1 MLMLFF
7 KPIIGGETMNAMKR
21 FMLILLCFAM
31 LLSTVACGGGQ
42 TEAEEKTET
51 NTGTEATTPPADEE
65 VTYQETITIGVA
77 NDITTLDPQGSNTDA
92 NMMAF
97 TLTHETL
104 VEVDPETNEVI
115 PGLAT
120 SWKTSPDGCTF
131 TFEIP
136 EGVTFTDGTPCTASD
151 IKYTYERATESS
163 FTKTKVELVTG
174 IEVVDD
180 THVAIT
186 ISKPSQDFLMLL
198 AHQSMSILSEKLVTS
213 DEFGYQ
219 IGTGRFAVDEWIPGD
234 QISFIR
240 YDDFHGEKAPTKHVI
255 FRLIKEE
262 ASRLISLQTG
272 EIDVCVD
279 PLSTD
284 LGYIEE
290 DENLELV
297 KVPNYVMLYMAINN
311 EQPGLDNVH
320 VRKALAYAS
329 DKESMIE
336 VGYNGE
342 GFVHDHWINRGQFG
356 WNEDL
361 DVYEYDLAKAAEELE
376 LSGYKPGELN
386 FRLIYNGTAKENMA
400 LVLQADL
407 AEIGI
412 GLELIKL
419 ETAALKGILND
430 AALDYDLCLY
440 QFTDNLGTDFT
451 LRNQYGSYDDGG
463 VLKKNG
469 SNRANMKDAEYNAMI
484 DAALI
489 EQDPAKREQMYK
501 DIEEYL
507 NERVPIVPVATSYVN
522 IGVKAGLSGVKW
534 NGTAKH
540 DYRYICLPEAK

>member
-1 MLMLFF
+1 M
-7 KPIIGGETMNAMKR
+7 KAMKK
-21 FMLILLCFAM
+21 LALVLLCVAM
-31 LLSTVACGGGQ
+31 LLSSVGCGGNTNAGNNDKTGNDQQQ
-42 TEAEEKTET
+42 TTPDP
-51 NTGTEATTPPADEE
+51 ATTN
-65 VTYQETITIGVA
+65 YQETITIGVA

-115 PGLAT
+115 PGMAS
-120 SWKTSPDGCTF
+120 SWTVSDDGCTF

-136 EGVTFTDGTPCTASD
+136 DNVTFSDGTPCTAND
-151 IKYTYERATESS
+151 IKFTLERAKESS

-174 IEVVDD
+174 IEVIDD
-180 THVAIT
+180 THVAVT

-198 AHQSMSILSEKLVTS
+198 AHQSMSILSEKLVTEQ
-213 DEFGYQ
+213 EFGYQ
-219 IGTGRFAVDEWIPGD
+219 IGTGLFAVETWTPGD

-240 YDDFHGEKAPTKHVI
+240 SEYFHGESTPTQRIV

-272 EIDVCVD
+272 EIDICVD
-279 PLSTD
+279 PLNTD
-284 LGYIEE
+284 LGYIE
-290 DENLELV
+290 DDDNLELV
-297 KVPNYVMLYMAINN
+297 KVPNYVMLYLAINN
-311 EQPGLDNVH
+311 ERDGLDNVH
-320 VRKALAYAS
+320 VRKAIAYAS
-329 DKESMIE
+329 DKASMVE

-342 GFVHDHWINRGQFG
+342 GFVHDHWINRNQFG
-356 WNEDL
+356 WNDNL
-361 DVYEYDLAKAAEELE
+361 DVYEYDLEKAAAELAE
-376 LSGYKPGELN
+376 SGYKPGDLK

-400 LVLQADL
+400 LVLQSDL
-407 AEIGI
+407 AQIGI
-412 GLELIKL
+412 ELELIKL

-469 SNRANMKDAEYNAMI
+469 SNRANMKDAAFNEMI
-484 DAALI
+484 DEALI
-489 EQDPAKREQMYK
+489 EQDSAKREKMYN

-507 NERVPIVPVATSYVN
+507 NEIVPIVPIATSYVN
-522 IGVKAGLSGVKW
+522 IGVKKGLSGVKW

-540 DYRYICLPEAK
+540 DYRYACLPVA

>member
-1 MLMLFF
+1 
-7 KPIIGGETMNAMKR
+7 MNAMKR

-31 LLSTVACGGGQ
+31 LLSTVACGGN
-42 TEAEEKTET
+42 TETENPAEENKGSET
-51 NTGTEATTPPADEE
+51 VDTPVTDEE

-120 SWKTSPDGCTF
+120 SWETSPDGCTF
-131 TFEIP
+131 TFETP
-136 EGVTFTDGTPCTASD
+136 EGVTFTDGTPCTAND
-151 IKYTYERATESS
+151 VKYTYERATESS

-174 IEVVDD
+174 IEVIDD
-180 THVAIT
+180 THVAVT

-198 AHQSMSILSEKLVTS
+198 AHQSMSILSEKLTTS

-219 IGTGRFAVDEWIPGD
+219 IGTGRFAVEEWTPGD

-240 YDDFHGEKAPTKHVI
+240 YDDFHGEKAPTQRVI

-279 PLSTD
+279 PLNTD

-290 DENLELV
+290 DEALELV
-297 KVPNYVMLYMAINN
+297 KVPNYVMLYLAINN

-320 VRKALAYAS
+320 VRKAIAYAS

-356 WNEDL
+356 WNDDL
-361 DVYEYDLAKAAEELE
+361 DVYEYDLTKAADELAQ
-376 LSGYKPGELN
+376 SGYKPGELN

-400 LVLQADL
+400 LVLQSDL

-469 SNRANMKDAEYNAMI
+469 SNRANMKDADYNAMI
-484 DAALI
+484 DAALV
-489 EQDPAKREQMYK
+489 EQDPAKREQMYNE
-501 DIEEYL
+501 IEEYL

-522 IGVKAGLSGVKW
+522 IGIKAGLSGVKW

-540 DYRYICLPEAK
+540 DYRYVCLPEAK

>member
-1 MLMLFF
+1 MKAMKKLALMLLCV
-7 KPIIGGETMNAMKR
+7 AMV
-21 FMLILLCFAM
+21 
-31 LLSTVACGGGQ
+31 LSSVGCGGSNAGNNDKSGNDTQ
-42 TEAEEKTET
+42 Q
-51 NTGTEATTPPADEE
+51 TTPDNSTATDPANT
-65 VTYQETITIGVA
+65 TYQETITIGVA

-115 PGLAT
+115 PGMAT
-120 SWKTSPDGCTF
+120 SWTTSEDGCTF

-136 EGVTFTDGTPCTASD
+136 DNVTFSDGTPCTASD
-151 IKYTYERATESS
+151 IKFTLERAAESS

-174 IEVVDD
+174 IEVIDD
-180 THVAIT
+180 THVAVT

-198 AHQSMSILSEKLVTS
+198 AHQSMSILSEKLVNEQ
-213 DEFGYQ
+213 EFGYQ
-219 IGTGRFAVDEWIPGD
+219 IGTGIFAVETWTPGD

-240 YDDFHGEKAPTKHVI
+240 SEYFHGESTPTQRIV

-272 EIDVCVD
+272 EIDICVD
-279 PLSTD
+279 PLNTD
-284 LGYIEE
+284 LGYIE
-290 DENLELV
+290 DDDNLELV
-297 KVPNYVMLYMAINN
+297 KVPNYVMLYLAINN
-311 EQPGLDNVH
+311 EREGLDNVH
-320 VRKALAYAS
+320 VRKAIAYAS
-329 DKESMIE
+329 DKASMVE

-342 GFVHDHWINRGQFG
+342 GFVHDHWINRNQFG
-356 WNEDL
+356 WNDDL
-361 DVYEYDLAKAAEELE
+361 EVYEYDLDKAAAELAE
-376 LSGYKPGELN
+376 SGYKPGDLK

-400 LVLQADL
+400 LVLQSDL
-407 AEIGI
+407 AQIGI
-412 GLELIKL
+412 ELELIKL

-469 SNRANMKDAEYNAMI
+469 SNRANMKDATFNEMI
-484 DAALI
+484 DEALI
-489 EQDPAKREQMYK
+489 EQDTTKREQMYN

-507 NERVPIVPVATSYVN
+507 NDIVPIVPIATSYVN
-522 IGVKAGLSGVKW
+522 IGVKKGLSGVKW

-540 DYRYICLPEAK
+540 DYRYACLPVA